1 MIFGKASKIIDHD
14 AFKDNPTQHN
24 VDAIVSSHHA
34 ELWRRMLKSWQ
45 NILHAA
51 VLAGGVASFHM
62 YARPAHGWLPVQPP
76 GPLVSG
82 HIRNWLRRS
91 SPALVVDPPQ
101 VICSFVVT
109 ALKLSR
115 FSAIDTR
122 IVNGPCTF

>member
-14 AFKDNPTQHN
+14 AFKDNSTQHN

-62 YARPAHGWLPVQPP
+62 AGQRMVGCPFSPL
-76 GPLVSG
+76 GP
-82 HIRNWLRRS
+82 W
-91 SPALVVDPPQ
+91 
-101 VICSFVVT
+101 
-109 ALKLSR
+109 
-115 FSAIDTR
+115 
-122 IVNGPCTF
+122 